1 MSDLRPAGVNTK
13 IGEEEHNLLFTLNVI
28 DAVQSEYDQTVG
40 KTLSELSD
48 WRKAPERL
56 RFVLKELLNDEKAR
70 KGSYEAYT
78 AVEVG
83 SMITAAEMPELT
95 AAVIASYAGAV
106 PEEEETQAGQDT
118 ELLDIASMLIAA
130 TAKMGYSEEEVF
142 RMTPRKYRVIF
153 DKFLEMNGV
162 KKESDYAI
170 DGMP

>member
-56 RFVLKELLNDEKAR
+56 RFILKELLNDEEAR
-70 KGSYEAYT
+70 KGSFKAYT

-83 SMITAAEMPELT
+83 SMITAAEMPELI

-106 PEEEETQAGQDT
+106 PEEETQTGQDA